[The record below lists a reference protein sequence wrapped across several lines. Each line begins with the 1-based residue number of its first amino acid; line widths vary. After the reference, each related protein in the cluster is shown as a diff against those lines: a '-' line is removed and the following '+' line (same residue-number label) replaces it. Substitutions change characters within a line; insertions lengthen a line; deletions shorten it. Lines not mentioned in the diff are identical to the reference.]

1 MKPIPEKVKDIVDV
15 RSSGQV
21 EDFIADLAQ
30 TLSGYFFTDIT
41 SDLMAKWIDRVV
53 VMPTGSGNAYALAGY
68 RGVGKSHFLAA
79 FGAILSQP
87 ELRAKLNDSHVFAS
101 AERLIRRHYPVI
113 YIRRGTKPTLL
124 EELQDGVARAF
135 ETSSDSVGSKPTEI
149 VAFVSEKSGAGP
161 AVLIIDTDI
170 EREARVTRDDGS
182 FLSEIAECAEGTN
195 VFVAVALDDDV
206 ATADGR
212 NSGISRSFQIDYL
225 DHEHLYKIIDAH
237 IFPKK
242 NQKREVLSTLFEN
255 FRSVLPSFRWSEQ
268 RMSSVYPVHPVILE
282 VAPFVR
288 LFVQDF
294 ALLAFASEAGSKILN
309 RPADSLIALDGLFD
323 TVEKSLRKSN
333 DLADVFEA
341 YDSLNDSVVNKVP
354 VLERLKAKLVLKGL
368 LLLSL
373 DSEGATASD
382 IAASMLIFD
391 ERDTRASVVW
401 IEGLLER
408 LVEASNGRLWR
419 MEREGRAVKYG
430 FNLSGKEHFNTALA
444 EAVQNVPDSV
454 VPALLKRLMHDR
466 FSDCEFE
473 AGGGSYEVASTVIEW
488 RGGVR
493 KGRVLWNIGNH
504 GEMPEQQINHP
515 TNWEI
520 LIDFEPV
527 EGTPGERAPFIQ
539 WKPDELKPEEFD
551 ALKRY
556 HALMSRGDLQQV
568 FRDEVRTAIQT
579 YTIAIE
585 KIWER
590 KFLQYGALVIDGTE
604 RKFNP
609 EALAGHNLS
618 EVLGVMLS
626 SHLEAQFPEHPI
638 LGSRLEMSAVDQLAT
653 GLFAAREGISP
664 EVRRLAEHFA
674 VPLGL
679 AEFNGPDIEVRPVE
693 SLLAIYS
700 VSALME
706 MLATADDA
714 VKMESLQTRLGARP
728 FGLTFEAQCLIL
740 TALVARGVVEFVTKN
755 GDRIGSRSLDL
766 QLVWD
771 DVAGIAMP
779 AHAKV
784 SNDGLALWASLLTGR
799 DKFKSIT
806 SESAKR
812 EITEALSEWLLTWN
826 NRNLLATLENIPD
839 DMVTTRLWHLGA
851 RVKKTFGIAAEAIG
865 SITSGSVDLEPGL
878 RRVEDAFS
886 GSEVEFLARSADVE
900 ALESVLRVVPLREEI
915 KNHIGFFET
924 SETSAVEQDRAVIL
938 GALGNGAAIDSIVAS
953 GRLSLNWS
961 EFQKNFNE
969 DFEMRHVAS
978 SRTHEIRDRANEIL
992 ATHEWW
998 IFENLADVEQ
1008 FPTRFRRITKE
1019 ILRELR
1025 RCNCTASANTAEYV
1039 PPYCAVCGY
1048 SLRSDRNRSLLC
1060 GRLWDTINQAI
1071 VAYDHVLQRIK
1082 DDVIEGAEKFAKSNK
1097 SGDGADAAK
1106 GLLKKLKDGVSVA
1119 ALDGN
1124 ELRAMLLVFKRLN
1137 APSAEPLIEESI
1149 TPVVTA
1155 EEIIEDAVVMH

>member
-1 MKPIPEKVKDIVDV
+1 MKPIQDKVKDLVDV
-15 RSSGQV
+15 RSNGQV

-87 ELRAKLNDSHVFAS
+87 ELRAKLKDSHVFAS
-101 AERLIRRHYPVI
+101 AERLIRRHYPVVHV
-113 YIRRGTKPTLL
+113 RRGTKPTLL
-124 EELQDGVARAF
+124 EELQDGVGRTF
-135 ETSSDSVGSKPTEI
+135 ETSPTAVGNTSAEI

-182 FLSEIAECAEGTN
+182 FLSEVAECAEGTN

-212 NSGISRSFQIDYL
+212 NSGISKSFKIDYL

-237 IFPKK
+237 IFPKN
-242 NQKREVLSTLFEN
+242 NQKRDVLSTLFDN

-294 ALLAFASEAGSKILN
+294 ALLAFASEAGSKVLN

-323 TVEKSLRKSN
+323 TVEKSLRKSA
-333 DLADVFEA
+333 DLADVFET
-341 YDSLNDSVVNKVP
+341 YDSLNDSVINKVS

-368 LLLSL
+368 LMLSL

-382 IAASMLIFD
+382 IAAAMLIFD
-391 ERDTRASVVW
+391 ERDKHASVTW
-401 IEGLLER
+401 IAGLLER
-408 LVEASNGRLWR
+408 LVETSEGRLWR

-454 VPALLKRLMHDR
+454 VPNLLKRLMHDR

-473 AGGGSYEVASTVIEW
+473 QGSGNYEVASTVIEW

-493 KGRVLWNIGNH
+493 KGRVIWNVGNRGSVPSH
-504 GEMPEQQINHP
+504 EVDHP

-527 EGTPGERAPFIQ
+527 AGESDDFTPFIQ
-539 WKPDELKPEEFD
+539 WKPDGLKPEEFD

-556 HALMSRGDLQQV
+556 HALMSRDDLQQA

-590 KFLQYGALVIDGTE
+590 KFLQYGSLVIDGTE
-604 RKFNP
+604 RGFDSA
-609 EALAGHNLS
+609 ALAGHNLS
-618 EVLGVMLS
+618 EVLGSVLS
-626 SHLEAQFPEHPI
+626 PHLEALFPEHPT
-638 LGSRLEMSAVDQLAT
+638 LGARLEMSAVDQLAT
-653 GLFAAREGISP
+653 GLFAAREGVSA
-664 EVRRLAEHFA
+664 EVRNLAEHFA

-679 AEFNGPDIEVRPVE
+679 AEINGSEIEVRPVE
-693 SLLAIYS
+693 SLLTLHP
-700 VSALME
+700 VSALLE
-706 MLATADDA
+706 MLATTDSAVNMAD
-714 VKMESLQTRLGARP
+714 LQARLGARP
-728 FGLTFEAQCLIL
+728 FGLTLEAQCLIL
-740 TALVARGVVEFVTKN
+740 TALVARGVIEFVTKN

-766 QLVWD
+766 QLVWE

-779 AHAKV
+779 AQSKV
-784 SNDGLALWASLLTGR
+784 SNDGLALWAGFLTGS

-806 SESAKR
+806 SEAAKR
-812 EITEALSEWLLTWN
+812 EITVALSEWLATWN
-826 NRNLLATLENIPD
+826 NRNLLANLENIPD

-851 RVKKTFGIAAEAIG
+851 RVKKSFGIVAEAIALVVAG
-865 SITSGSVDLEPGL
+865 SCDLESGL
-878 RRVEDAFS
+878 QRVEEAFS

-900 ALESVLRVVPLREEI
+900 ALESVLRVVPVREEI
-915 KNHIGFFET
+915 KTHIGFFET
-924 SETSAVEQDRAVIL
+924 TNTPEVEQERAVIL
-938 GALGNGAAIDSIVAS
+938 GALGNGASIDSIVAS
-953 GRLSLNWS
+953 GRLSLNWT

-969 DFEMRHVAS
+969 DFETRHVAS

-992 ATHEWW
+992 ATREWW
-998 IFENLADVEQ
+998 VFENLAEVDQ
-1008 FPTRFRRITKE
+1008 FPTRFKRITKE

-1025 RCNCTASANTAEYV
+1025 RCNCTANVANDASF
-1039 PPYCAVCGY
+1039 PAYCTVCGY
-1048 SLRSDRNRSLLC
+1048 SLKSDRSRSLLC

-1071 VAYDHVLQRIK
+1071 TAYDHVLQRIK
-1082 DDVIEGAEKFAKSNK
+1082 DDVVEAAEKFARSSKSEE
-1097 SGDGADAAK
+1097 AAAAAK
-1106 GLLKKLKDGVSVA
+1106 GVLKKLKDGASVS
-1119 ALDGN
+1119 ALDEN

-1137 APSAEPLIEESI
+1137 APNTEPILEESI
-1149 TPVVTA
+1149 TPVVMA